1 MTMKKTAFIFVV
13 CALCSLSIVEA
24 RQWTNKAGKKI
35 EAEFVELKGSTLV
48 LQLNTGKKVSMPL
61 LSLAP
66 NDVAFAKA
74 QVNKVPEPVV
84 DAAAAGKTLDL
95 TKVAPWDPTRPR
107 DESTLEAANYEAAW
121 PTSIKG
127 QSKNSSIVKEDDETK
142 TYIYDSL
149 YFRFECNAPLR
160 ASVINKFSVLFD
172 GAYLA
177 NKALP
182 LANTPTRIKNIKFPI
197 RLVETRAQYAAE
209 GGPSGSAGVHML
221 EMGKTG
227 AFGVVMVPFESLG
240 IQKAGKD
247 TYRLDYT
254 KQSSVLVHEVTHQ
267 LMSYSAKRLPWLCE
281 GSAEYVTYSCSKMG
295 TFDFKGNKDNIIAAV
310 TAYGKDKKG
319 GRALGTSIDLPSL
332 QAFMSQD
339 YQTFLTDPQRNYG
352 VACLL
357 VYYWYHMDGDG
368 DAARIKKYFEAV
380 QERGESPLKAAEKYL
395 LDGRTWEKLSEEV
408 SKAWSKSRIDL
419 KFGKGSIRSA
429 PTGSMGGE

>member
-1 MTMKKTAFIFVV
+1 MKKTPLTLLVYV
-13 CALCSLSIVEA
+13 LCALSIVEA

-48 LQLNTGKKVSMPL
+48 LQLSTGKKVNIPL
-61 LSLAP
+61 STLAP
-66 NDVAFAKA
+66 SDVAFAKA
-74 QVNKVPEPVV
+74 EASKVPEPVI
-84 DAAAAGKTLDL
+84 DAAAAGKALDL
-95 TKVAPWDPTRPR
+95 EKVAPWDPTRPR
-107 DESTLEAANYEAAW
+107 DASSLEAANYGAAW

-127 QSKNSSIVKEDDETK
+127 QSKNSSIVKEDDEARI
-142 TYIYDSL
+142 YIYDSL

-209 GGPSGSAGVHML
+209 GGPPGSAGVHML
-221 EMGKTG
+221 EVGKTG

-267 LMSYSAKRLPWLCE
+267 LMSYSAKKLPWLCE
-281 GSAEYVTYSCSKMG
+281 GSAEYVTYSCSKIG

-310 TAYGKDKKG
+310 TEYGKDKKG
-319 GRALGTSIDLPSL
+319 GRALGKSIDLPSL
-332 QAFMSQD
+332 EAFMSQD
-339 YQTFLTDPQRNYG
+339 YETFLTDPQRNYG
-352 VACLL
+352 FACLL
-357 VYYWYHMDGDG
+357 VYYWYHMDGAG

-380 QERGESPLKAAEKYL
+380 QERGEDAPKAMEKYL
-395 LDGRTWEKLSEEV
+395 LDGRTWDQLSGEV
-408 SKAWSKSRIDL
+408 AKAWSKSRIDL
-419 KFGKGSIRSA
+419 KFGKGSIATPS
-429 PTGSMGGE
+429 TGSGEES